1 MKLHFWLNLNAIV
14 FMAIGISFFLYAP
27 LMLNFFGIPES
38 SGTTQIYWL
47 SASFARMFGAML
59 FGCGLLIF
67 SIRNVIGNL
76 PDRRGLI
83 FTLIL
88 VNLLGLAVSVTQQVS
103 VWGTPAGWLAT
114 GVFLALAAGYMFLPT
129 TEKSPKMASDEPGH

>member
-1 MKLHFWLNLNAIV
+1 MKLNFWLNLNAIV
-14 FMAIGISFFLYAP
+14 FMAVGIGFFLYAP
-27 LMLNFFGIPES
+27 LMLNFFGIAES

-59 FGCGLLIF
+59 FGSGLLIF
-67 SIRNVIGNL
+67 SIRNLTERL

-88 VNLLGLAVSVTQQVS
+88 INLLGLAVSVTQQVS
-103 VWGTPAGWLAT
+103 VWATPAGWLASLWPRSRN
-114 GVFLALAAGYMFLPT
+114 GLSPCPSLATFTL
-129 TEKSPKMASDEPGH
+129 S